1 MPVHVGEVESDLTV
15 VDGEMPF
22 NERQLEKL
30 VEMVCKHL
38 EKKSARSNK
47 PRLRQRSPA
56 ARRRRRALASEKS

>member
-38 EKKSARSNK
+38 EKKKREEQQIKSSTTLTRGATPPARVG
-47 PRLRQRSPA
+47 
-56 ARRRRRALASEKS
+56 E

>member
-38 EKKSARSNK
+38 EKKKREEQQAKASTTLTRGATPPARVG
-47 PRLRQRSPA
+47 
-56 ARRRRRALASEKS
+56 E